1 MEDPKGNTYSISQ
14 DVLPDSVQQAEA
26 LPAPVQEGHGP
37 DEGQSRGSGREVLGL
52 PHPFEQ
58 DLKVREG

>member
-1 MEDPKGNTYSISQ
+1 MYSIFQ
-14 DVLPDSVQQAEA
+14 DSLPDSVQQAEA